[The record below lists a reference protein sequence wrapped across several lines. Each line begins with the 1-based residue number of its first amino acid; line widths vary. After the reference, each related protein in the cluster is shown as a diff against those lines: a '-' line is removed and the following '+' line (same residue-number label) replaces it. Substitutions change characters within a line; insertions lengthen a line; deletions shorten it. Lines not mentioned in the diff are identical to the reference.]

1 MHFKTVITVTQTLKS
16 RAGGAGG
23 QVRRLKWPFRSGGEV
38 PRERLGAVAIL
49 HTLKRHLGLRVSHV
63 VDGSISGGGYRVIF
77 VVLTIGIS
85 LFTASLG
92 AEGHG
97 NYFFFPERSF
107 PRLCST
113 YGLHIPCTCSPSACS
128 SGSEGGGFSSGDRR
142 RPLKPWLLALG
153 ARVCYLNPELRCPRG

>member
-23 QVRRLKWPFRSGGEV
+23 QVRRPKWPFRSGGEV

-97 NYFFFPERSF
+97 NYFFFPPKGVF
-107 PRLCST
+107 PGFAPPTAST
-113 YGLHIPCTCSPSACS
+113 YPARAHRAHAAAAVTA
-128 SGSEGGGFSSGDRR
+128 EG
-142 RPLKPWLLALG
+142 LALETEG
-153 ARVCYLNPELRCPRG
+153 VR

>member
-23 QVRRLKWPFRSGGEV
+23 QVRRPKWPFRSGGEV

-49 HTLKRHLGLRVSHV
+49 HTLKRHLGLHVSHV

-97 NYFFFPERSF
+97 NYFFFPRKEFSPALLHLRPPHTLHVLTERTQQ
-107 PRLCST
+107 RQ
-113 YGLHIPCTCSPSACS
+113 
-128 SGSEGGGFSSGDRR
+128 
-142 RPLKPWLLALG
+142 
-153 ARVCYLNPELRCPRG
+153 